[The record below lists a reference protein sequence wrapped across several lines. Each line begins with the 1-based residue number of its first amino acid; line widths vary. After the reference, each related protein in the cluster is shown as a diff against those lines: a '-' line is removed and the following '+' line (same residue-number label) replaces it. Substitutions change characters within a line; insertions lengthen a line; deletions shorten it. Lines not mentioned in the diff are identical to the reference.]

1 MQSIIHKMSCNTSD
15 NINNSPALIEKIS
28 YELFG
33 KMKYLT
39 PEENAK
45 KMDMYRQ
52 MSITVSDISFF
63 D

>member
-1 MQSIIHKMSCNTSD
+1 MQSIIHKMSYNISD
-15 NINNSPALIEKIS
+15 NINNSQALIEKIS

-33 KMKYLT
+33 KMRYLT